1 MEGMDARRMRSHA
14 HCASSRQ
21 RFSALAPGACD
32 GARRPFALGR
42 LAAFGNRFAA
52 MASALGS
59 LSVLAGCGSGGE
71 EAPAPAP
78 VRPTATLSGVVA
90 GPLSDASVWVHALSD
105 GEAGAQ
111 LSERAAGTDAEGR
124 FSLSLS
130 APDQLVLLVAS
141 GGRFSEWASA
151 RSVALGPN
159 DGLRAVAAF
168 RSGESMEVNVSAL
181 THWVAA
187 CVASGRHGP
196 ASAQALAE
204 CAGSARQIFGAPVL
218 QAPASPSDPNL
229 AGAGWEREGLRYGFV
244 LAGISELMATVSERN
259 RVEPHRF
266 YTSVRFADA
275 LYRDMRADGLLDG
288 QDQGGQLAFGVV
300 AVDAALYRRDLGLG
314 TLAALSSPRNRTA
327 ATVAS
332 ALADVRAVAE
342 SGHAVF
348 GDAPAEALDATG
360 PVIEPALPE
369 GAQVSGMLAYALRI
383 SDASGVERVEVR
395 LGQTQ
400 RVLSGTTPVFT
411 VDTRA
416 LEDGAHR
423 IAARAYDILGN
434 FTERAFTV
442 QVRNHG
448 PALRLDAEGATHTRQ
463 ARHVVSGAVTGA
475 VAVVA
480 VTVDGRAADLD
491 ESGRF
496 SGEAALAEGDNR
508 VTVEATDA
516 LGNASSR
523 TARVTLD
530 TRGPVFSFLGA
541 TVVYWDETQ
550 PYQGGFGADGDDSA
564 QALHMPASV
573 FEADVAAPA
582 ELAARNLPHYRFSV
596 SDRGAGGDAPGY
608 TPAGELAVGFR
619 YRLGG
624 SQPLDSGWQAM
635 PTHAELGP
643 GEHALALNAARMP
656 SGWHN
661 AELADLHTVDFR
673 ALDRA
678 GNATLATRRFRARFM
693 LNQVAVRSQL
703 AGAEA
708 RLFAYQPGSALPGG
722 VLGHCRTDAAGR
734 CALALLAEPQTV
746 YLKVSGGALTEW
758 ASGQTVRLEPTQGLL
773 SVADYPGGDVR
784 YSNTVFSHLQ
794 TALLMKLAERDAAG
808 ALPESAR
815 RFVSVYGIEPVSTAF
830 ADVRERANDAGTLSP
845 ALRYGYLLAGVSEA
859 TLRISEASRD
869 VDHSRYHSYWFAD
882 TQWRDL
888 RDDGRADGL
897 DDTGSIMRGADSV
910 GVDAWRFALARGML
924 DFLQRG
930 AHALSFNPEDLLP
943 AANGLAGSQDAM
955 FAGQAGALAD
965 IAPPRIEVDWPAS
978 DPLAGLQTARF
989 SLQDANALSVRA
1001 ALDGR
1006 PWELT
1011 HAGDEARVE
1020 IDTRGLADGAHRLE
1034 IEAVDAQGNTA
1045 SWQRQFVSDNTTP
1058 SIAVTARPDAR
1069 WLRGEARFA
1078 FALVD
1083 AHLSAVTLRVDGLV
1097 RERAG
1102 TLAAPELALDTTAL
1116 SDGPHQLSVSAQ
1128 DAAGHIA
1135 ETVLA
1140 MDVDNHPPVIVL
1152 SAPQRA
1158 WHSGA
1163 LSVNFTVRDAHP
1175 ATLTVSVDGQLAAYT
1190 GTPSGG
1196 AVLID
1201 TSELADG
1208 EHAVTVQAQDLP
1220 AAASSA
1226 TWRFRTDNQPP
1237 SVSLDVRAARSRGE
1251 RVAGAVD
1258 FRFAVSDATLALV
1271 ELRLDGARRAHGADD
1286 AAPALSLDTATLA
1299 DGVHHLELVAADRL
1313 AHVTRHSHRFV
1324 VDNTPPIVDPIVV
1337 PVSPLL
1343 SGVAQFAF
1351 VLIDSSLDAVAVDVD
1366 GMPLDHGERD
1376 ERPRLALDSAALA
1389 DGWHALTLRA
1399 SDDLALASSWTYML
1413 QSDNHPPLI
1422 ALRSVVGAVGE
1433 GRLPL
1438 LSGAVELAFELAD
1451 ESLASVQARLDGEIV
1466 AHRGPL
1472 ASPLVTVDAEALS
1485 AGAHELV
1492 LLATDGFGRASRFA
1506 YPFRVD
1512 DGTAPIAPLS
1522 VPAGFWT
1529 DEELRLTLRIGESV
1543 SGSVSVA
1550 LDDRP
1555 LAPDAI
1561 SRLVERLSLR
1571 VDVAMLAEGRHQ
1583 LTLKAVDVLGHALA
1597 WRYDFGVDQRAPA
1610 LRLEAVA
1617 GIWSGV
1623 VDLAFVVEDA
1633 SPTSLTVSVDGVA
1646 LALGDAASLAL
1657 DTAALVEGAHVLRLS
1672 AVDALGRSATLT
1684 HAFVSDNRAPLIT
1697 PRFAELERLHGTVS
1711 LDFEISDPH
1720 LEAVLVTLDENP
1732 LSHQAQGS
1740 THTLEMDT
1748 VAMADGAH
1756 ALLVR
1761 ARDSLGHS
1769 TTWRAAFLVD
1779 NSAPGIEAVVPPP
1792 GVALSGIATLLFLI
1806 SDHALGE
1813 VRVSLD
1819 GEPLPYQGGARRPR
1833 VALDTTALVDGMYE
1847 LRVEAVNLPGYRS
1860 VWQRSFVVDNHPPR
1874 IDPVSAPSAD
1884 AVSAT
1889 VRFAFSVSDASL
1901 QSTTLSVDGVP
1912 VRHDGG
1918 MRAPSLRL
1926 DTTRLADGPHRLDI
1940 QAVDL
1945 NRRVTSL
1952 RYRFHVDNV
1961 PPVIAVTAPSA
1972 SALSATARFDFVVM
1986 DVALVSVD
1994 LSLDGRALAFSGS
2007 RHAGSLLLDTATLAD
2022 GAHRLRLLA
2031 RDAIGHE
2038 SVWEETITTD
2048 NRAPLIV
2055 PDQEVAAVLS
2065 GVVSLTWTVHD
2076 ATLSTTLLLLDDADI
2091 AFDGGAR
2098 HPGMRLD
2105 TTQIREGSHSLSVV
2119 AVDALGRTARWRH
2132 DFIADHA
2139 APRIRALSGT
2149 LRENALLHGDAVLAF
2164 AVDDAS
2170 LVTASLSVDGRRVDH
2185 GGYAATPTL
2194 SLDTATLADGAHRI
2208 RVSATDA
2215 LGQESSRLWTVSVDN
2230 APPVVRMLSVLDA
2243 WLSGALALSLAVDD
2257 AQLSTLRLTLDGAP
2271 LDWQGSA
2278 ANPQLALDTAMLADG
2293 QHALVALARDRLGR
2307 ETRAEWLLRT
2317 DNAAPRIRAL
2327 SGTLRENALLHGD
2340 VVLAFAVDDASLVTA
2355 SLSVDGRRVDHGGY
2369 AATPTLSLD
2378 TATLADGAHRIRVSA
2393 TDALGRESSRL
2404 WTVSV
2409 DNAPPVIAVTAPSA
2423 AALSATARF
2432 DFVVM
2437 DVALVSVDLSLDGRA
2452 LAFSGSRHA
2461 GSLLLDTA
2469 TLADG
2474 THRLR
2479 LLARDAIGHESVWEE
2494 TITTDNRA
2502 PLIVPDQE
2510 VAAVLSGV
2518 VSLTWTVHD
2527 ATLSTTLL
2535 LLDDADIAFDGG
2547 ARHPGMRLDT
2557 TQIREGS
2564 HSLSVVAVDALG
2576 RTARWRHD
2584 FIADH
2589 AAPRI
2594 RALSGTLR
2602 ENALLH
2608 GDVVLAFAV
2617 DDASLVT
2624 ASLSVDGRRVDH
2636 GGYAATPTLSLD
2648 TATLADGAHR
2658 IRVSA
2663 TDALGRESSRLW
2675 TVSVDNAPPVIAVTA
2690 PSAAALSATA
2700 RFDFV
2705 VMDVALVSVDLSLDG
2720 RALAFSG
2727 SRHAGSLL
2735 LDTATLAD
2743 GAHRLR
2749 LLARD
2754 AIGHESVW
2762 EETITTDNRA
2772 PLIVPDQ
2779 EVAAVLSGVVSLTW
2793 TVHDATLSTT
2803 LLLLDDA
2810 DIAFDGGARH
2820 PGMRLD
2826 TTQIREGSHSL
2837 SVVAVDVLG
2846 RTARWRH
2853 DFIADHAAPRI
2864 RALSG
2869 TLRENALLHGDV
2881 VLAFAVDDASLVTA
2895 SLSVDGRRVDH
2906 GGYAATPTLSLD
2918 TATLADGAHR
2928 IRVSATDALGQESS
2942 RLWTVSVD
2950 NAPPV
2955 VRMLSVLDAWLS
2967 GALALS
2973 LAVDD
2978 AQLSTLRLTLDGA
2991 PLDWQGS
2998 AANPQL
3004 ALDTAML
3011 ADGAHALVALARDRL
3026 GRETRAEWLLRTDN
3040 AAPRVTALAQPACC
3054 PFVDSI
3060 EARWSVVDVSLDAVT
3075 LRLDG
3080 QVVDHGDDD
3089 SAPSLS
3095 LDAGALAD
3103 GAHALSLVAIDALGR
3118 EGGHTLDFQVDNS
3131 SPTIRLLSS
3140 PGDWLSGRVLFEYQ
3154 VSDAFLASL
3163 RFALDETDL
3172 AHSGTDG
3179 APYLQL
3185 DTARHSE
3192 GRHSLRVF
3200 ASDAAGNHSVHS
3212 LDFGIDNSA
3221 PVVTVDLTRE
3231 WTRGTVSA
3239 TVTVTDA
3246 ALRAVPEL
3254 SLDGERLPS
3263 PTASWR
3269 GERAT
3274 IDIDTTRLRDGAH
3287 RLAVLATDVLGRTSA
3302 ASAELLVDNHAPSIR
3317 YALNGARGAR
3327 GWLHGAQVLDYSAQ
3341 DVALQALSVFL
3352 DEREIA
3358 AGLPGAGEWT
3368 LHTATMSDGVHR
3380 VRLHA
3385 TDAIGHSHSEA
3396 FDLPVDNT
3404 PPVIEPRIGDAAW
3417 RPDSTSTFA
3426 GAKTLRF
3433 ALDNAGAGAA
3443 SLFARMRLR
3452 AADGAETL
3460 LAESAGRA
3468 EIRHVLRSAE
3478 YADGAYQL
3486 LVDAE
3491 DGAGH
3496 RSEAGYALRFDNS
3509 APRAVALFDTGP
3521 DSPWRGG
3528 VVNLD
3533 FTITDATSAR
3543 AVLTANARA
3552 LEPAAPLPEGAMAT
3566 LRFALDSALD
3576 ADGYQNL
3583 ALRLSDGLGNVA
3595 VERYV
3600 IRVDNT
3606 PPHLLYQIEG
3616 TTERRAPYNLLFVTY
3631 AVSGRLLSEVA
3642 DTVRVVHWPYHGYG
3656 PDSQFF
3662 SLDNVA
3668 VPVSED
3674 GSFAF
3679 SFSLLGCC
3687 AEEAVYVQVFD
3698 QVGNVTEIRDSHA
3711 QALEQV
3717 NALAIGTTRIVP

>member
-14 HCASSRQ
+14 RGASPRQ
-21 RFSALAPGACD
+21 RFSALAPGARD
-32 GARRPFALGR
+32 GASPARRPFALGR

-52 MASALGS
+52 MVSALGS

-78 VRPTATLSGVVA
+78 VRPAATLSGVVA

-124 FSLSLS
+124 FSLSMS

-181 THWVAA
+181 THWIAA

-218 QAPASPSDPNL
+218 QAPASPSDPSL
-229 AGAGWEREGLRYGFV
+229 AGAGWEQGSLRYGFV

-266 YTSVRFADA
+266 YTSVRFADT

-342 SGHAVF
+342 GGHAVF

-360 PVIEPALPE
+360 PVIESALPE

-383 SDASGVERVEVR
+383 SDASGVDRVEVR

-411 VDTRA
+411 VDTHA

-442 QVRNHG
+442 QVRNRG

-463 ARHVVSGAVTGA
+463 ARHVVSGAVSGA

-480 VTVDGRAADLD
+480 VAVDGRAADLD

-496 SGEAALAEGDNR
+496 SGEAELAEGDNR

-608 TPAGELAVGFR
+608 TPAGELAVEFR
-619 YRLGG
+619 YRLGA

-635 PTHAELGP
+635 PTHADLAP

-661 AELADLHTVDFR
+661 AEVADLHTVDFR

-678 GNATLATRRFRARFM
+678 GNAVLATRRFRARFM

-845 ALRYGYLLAGVSEA
+845 SLRYGYLLAGVSEA

-897 DDTGSIMRGADSV
+897 DDAGSIMRGADSV

-965 IAPPRIEVDWPAS
+965 ITPPRIDADWPAS
-978 DPLAGLQTARF
+978 DPLAGSQTARF

-1020 IDTRGLADGAHRLE
+1020 IDTRRLADGAHRLE

-1078 FALVD
+1078 FEVVD

-1220 AAASSA
+1220 AAVSSA
-1226 TWRFRTDNQPP
+1226 TWRFRADNQPP

-1286 AAPALSLDTATLA
+1286 AAPELSLDTATLA

-1324 VDNTPPIVDPIVV
+1324 VDNTPPMVDPIVV
-1337 PVSPLL
+1337 PLSPLL

-1389 DGWHALTLRA
+1389 DGWHVLTLRA

-1433 GRLPL
+1433 GRFPL
-1438 LSGAVELAFELAD
+1438 LSGAVELAFQLAD

-1472 ASPLVTVDAEALS
+1472 ASPVVTVDAEALS

-1492 LLATDGFGRASRFA
+1492 LLAVDGFGRASRFA

-1512 DGTAPIAPLS
+1512 DGTAPITPLS
-1522 VPAGFWT
+1522 VPAGFWI
-1529 DEELRLTLRIGESV
+1529 DEELLLTLRIGESV

-1555 LAPDAI
+1555 LAPDAL
-1561 SRLVERLSLR
+1561 SRLAGRLSLR

-1583 LTLKAVDVLGHALA
+1583 LTLRAVDVLGHALA

-1623 VDLAFVVEDA
+1623 VALAFVVEDA

-1720 LEAVLVTLDENP
+1720 LEAVLITLDANP

-1819 GEPLPYQGGARRPR
+1819 GEPLPYEGGARRPR
-1833 VALDTTALVDGMYE
+1833 VALDTTALVDGMYA

-1860 VWQRSFVVDNHPPR
+1860 VWQRGFVVDNHPPR

-1918 MRAPSLRL
+1918 LRAPSLRL
-1926 DTTRLADGPHRLDI
+1926 DTTRLVDGPHRLDI

-1952 RYRFHVDNV
+1952 RYRFHVDNA
-1961 PPVIAVTAPSA
+1961 PPVISVTAPSA

-2007 RHAGSLLLDTATLAD
+2007 RHAGSLILDTAALAD

-2031 RDAIGHE
+2031 RDVIGHE
-2038 SVWEETITTD
+2038 SVWEETIITD

-2055 PDQEVAAVLS
+2055 PEQDVAAVLS
-2065 GVVSLTWTVHD
+2065 GVVSLTWTIHD
-2076 ATLSTTLLLLDDADI
+2076 ATLSTTLLFLDDADI

-2105 TTQIREGSHSLSVV
+2105 TAQIREGSHSLSVV

-2139 APRIRALSGT
+2139 APRIRALSET

-2230 APPVVRMLSVLDA
+2230 APPIVRMLSVLDA

-2317 DNAAPRIRAL
+2317 DNAAPR
-2327 SGTLRENALLHGD
+2327 
-2340 VVLAFAVDDASLVTA
+2340 
-2355 SLSVDGRRVDHGGY
+2355 
-2369 AATPTLSLD
+2369 
-2378 TATLADGAHRIRVSA
+2378 
-2393 TDALGRESSRL
+2393 
-2404 WTVSV
+2404 
-2409 DNAPPVIAVTAPSA
+2409 
-2423 AALSATARF
+2423 
-2432 DFVVM
+2432 
-2437 DVALVSVDLSLDGRA
+2437 
-2452 LAFSGSRHA
+2452 
-2461 GSLLLDTA
+2461 
-2469 TLADG
+2469 
-2474 THRLR
+2474 
-2479 LLARDAIGHESVWEE
+2479 
-2494 TITTDNRA
+2494 
-2502 PLIVPDQE
+2502 
-2510 VAAVLSGV
+2510 
-2518 VSLTWTVHD
+2518 
-2527 ATLSTTLL
+2527 
-2535 LLDDADIAFDGG
+2535 
-2547 ARHPGMRLDT
+2547 
-2557 TQIREGS
+2557 
-2564 HSLSVVAVDALG
+2564 
-2576 RTARWRHD
+2576 
-2584 FIADH
+2584 
-2589 AAPRI
+2589 
-2594 RALSGTLR
+2594 
-2602 ENALLH
+2602 
-2608 GDVVLAFAV
+2608 
-2617 DDASLVT
+2617 
-2624 ASLSVDGRRVDH
+2624 
-2636 GGYAATPTLSLD
+2636 
-2648 TATLADGAHR
+2648 
-2658 IRVSA
+2658 
-2663 TDALGRESSRLW
+2663 
-2675 TVSVDNAPPVIAVTA
+2675 
-2690 PSAAALSATA
+2690 
-2700 RFDFV
+2700 
-2705 VMDVALVSVDLSLDG
+2705 
-2720 RALAFSG
+2720 
-2727 SRHAGSLL
+2727 
-2735 LDTATLAD
+2735 
-2743 GAHRLR
+2743 
-2749 LLARD
+2749 
-2754 AIGHESVW
+2754 
-2762 EETITTDNRA
+2762 
-2772 PLIVPDQ
+2772 
-2779 EVAAVLSGVVSLTW
+2779 
-2793 TVHDATLSTT
+2793 
-2803 LLLLDDA
+2803 
-2810 DIAFDGGARH
+2810 
-2820 PGMRLD
+2820 
-2826 TTQIREGSHSL
+2826 
-2837 SVVAVDVLG
+2837 
-2846 RTARWRH
+2846 
-2853 DFIADHAAPRI
+2853 
-2864 RALSG
+2864 
-2869 TLRENALLHGDV
+2869 
-2881 VLAFAVDDASLVTA
+2881 
-2895 SLSVDGRRVDH
+2895 
-2906 GGYAATPTLSLD
+2906 
-2918 TATLADGAHR
+2918 
-2928 IRVSATDALGQESS
+2928 
-2942 RLWTVSVD
+2942 
-2950 NAPPV
+2950 
-2955 VRMLSVLDAWLS
+2955 
-2967 GALALS
+2967 
-2973 LAVDD
+2973 
-2978 AQLSTLRLTLDGA
+2978 
-2991 PLDWQGS
+2991 
-2998 AANPQL
+2998 
-3004 ALDTAML
+3004 
-3011 ADGAHALVALARDRL
+3011 
-3026 GRETRAEWLLRTDN
+3026 
-3040 AAPRVTALAQPACC
+3040 VTALAQPACC
-3054 PFVDSI
+3054 PFADST

-3080 QVVDHGDDD
+3080 QVVDHGGDD

-3154 VSDAFLASL
+3154 VSDAFLASV

-3185 DTARHSE
+3185 DTAHRRE

-3239 TVTVTDA
+3239 TVTVMDA

-3380 VRLHA
+3380 VRLRA
-3385 TDAIGHSHSEA
+3385 TDMIGHSHSEA

-3404 PPVIEPRIGDAAW
+3404 PPAIEPRIGDAAW

-3452 AADGAETL
+3452 ADDGAETL

-3468 EIRHVLRSAE
+3468 EISHLLRSAE

-3496 RSEAGYALRFDNS
+3496 RSEVGYALRFDNS

-3533 FTITDATSAR
+3533 FAITDATSAR
-3543 AVLTANARA
+3543 AALTANARA
-3552 LEPAAPLPEGAMAT
+3552 LEPAASLPEDAMAT

-3576 ADGYQNL
+3576 EDGYQNL
-3583 ALRLSDGLGNVA
+3583 ALRLSDGLGNAA

-3668 VPVSED
+3668 VPVSAD

-3698 QVGNVTEIRDSHA
+3698 QAGNVTEIRDSHA